1 MKVQTSL
8 DDIEN
13 EFADSWI
20 TPKNNDFK
28 PPVTT
33 SKLAERLRMNKVSI
47 KDEISMTEDIIP
59 DNSEVLEKKIN
70 DLKIQGKEMLEDFK
84 ERGIDVNGIDE
95 TMIVKEWEDFLI
107 LPNCNPNKSYV
118 RNLIKSIVNH
128 GFESPRPIQC
138 VTSGRISL
146 GGDLIAQAKAGN
158 GKTAAFTI
166 GAALRIDPN
175 LYKTQVLILS
185 PTQLLTDQTME
196 VAKSLTKNTGIVVH
210 CYRGGL
216 PQPSDR
222 KIPHII
228 SGCPGRINDLIK
240 RKKINLNALKTVI
253 LDEGDELLKQGFR
266 DQIKNIIEVLADTV
280 QICLFSATLPNG
292 ILELCT
298 RFMREPAYVIL
309 PENQVITELVS
320 QWYVKCPSLGDKDG
334 CIVDAIQTN
343 PDETIIIFFNSCSR
357 LQKVSQILMEDDINI
372 PHICIHSKME
382 PNERVNSI
390 ADFIAGKY
398 KVLLASDLASRGL
411 DIPHVTLV
419 INYDIPYTVETYVHR
434 IGRSGRGDKLGNSI
448 TLIMTEEDK
457 SKMTFIVQIHGIPIK
472 SLKSIKMESNP
483 HAN

>member
-1 MKVQTSL
+1 M
-8 DDIEN
+8 DNIEN
-13 EFADSWI
+13 EFEDSWSI
-20 TPKNNDFK
+20 EEKSKQKTK
-28 PPVTT
+28 P
-33 SKLAERLRMNKVSI
+33 SKLAERLKMKKNNVEELDEHLTEKV
-47 KDEISMTEDIIP
+47 
-59 DNSEVLEKKIN
+59 EK
-70 DLKIQGKEMLEDFK
+70 LKIQGRTMLEDFK

-95 TMIVKEWEDFLI
+95 TMIVKEWEDFLV
-107 LPNCNPNKSYV
+107 LPNCNPNKSYI
-118 RNLIKSIVNH
+118 RNLIKSIIDH

-166 GAALRIDPN
+166 GSALRIDPY

-196 VAKSLTKNTGIVVH
+196 VVKSLTKHTGIVVH

-222 KIPHII
+222 KVPHII
-228 SGCPGRINDLIK
+228 VGCPGRINDLIK
-240 RKKINLNALKTVI
+240 RKKINLNQLKTVI

-309 PENQVITELVS
+309 PDNQVITELVS

-357 LQKVSQILMEDDINI
+357 LQKVSQILMEEDINI
-372 PHICIHSKME
+372 SHVCIHSKME

-390 ADFIAGKY
+390 SDFVAGKY

-411 DIPHVTLV
+411 DIPNVTLV
-419 INYDIPYTVETYVHR
+419 INYDIPFTVETYVHR

-457 SKMTFIVQIHGIPIK
+457 NKMTFIVQIHGIPIK
-472 SLKSIKMESNP
+472 VLKDIKMESNP
-483 HAN
+483 TINN